1 MIPLEGL
8 GEKLLMAEI
17 TGRADDMVKRAI
29 LIAGP
34 TASGK
39 SKLALELADKHN
51 GVIINADAMQV
62 YRVLERLS
70 ARPGAAEML
79 RAEHFLYGFVDPA
92 ERFSAGAWLR
102 AVRDLLGRGDL
113 SDRTLIFVGGTG
125 LYFKVLSDGISH
137 VPRISAEV
145 VASVSAEVLPLG
157 RDERA
162 QLLRERDPATARML
176 REPDRQRLIRAL
188 SVLAATGRSLS
199 EWLQEGQSGVLNGF
213 EIQKL
218 VLNPDRDLL
227 AERIEVRFSRML
239 EEGATK
245 EVRALLALN
254 LSPGLPAMKAIGV
267 RQIADW
273 QEGLVT
279 REQATTSAVTA
290 TRQYAKRQRTWFRK
304 AMKDWEWIKD

>member
-1 MIPLEGL
+1 MP
-8 GEKLLMAEI
+8 EI
-17 TGRADDMVKRAI
+17 TGRADEMVKRAI

-39 SKLALELADKHN
+39 SLLALELADQHN
-51 GVIINADAMQV
+51 GVIINTDAMQV

-102 AVRDLLGRGDL
+102 AVKGLLGRDGL
-113 SDRTLIFVGGTG
+113 APKTLIFVGGTG
-125 LYFKVLSDGISH
+125 LYFKGLIDGFSSIPPVS
-137 VPRISAEV
+137 REI
-145 VASVSAEVLPLG
+145 VARVSAEVLPLG
-157 RDERA
+157 REQRA
-162 QLLRERDPATARML
+162 QLLRERDPAMARVL
-176 REPDRQRLIRAL
+176 REPDRQRVIRAL
-188 SVLAATGRSLS
+188 SVLVATGRSLS
-199 EWLQEGQSGVLNGF
+199 EWLQEGQSGILNGF

-218 VLNPDRDLL
+218 LLNPDRDLL
-227 AERIEVRFSRML
+227 GERIKARFSRML

-245 EVRALLALN
+245 EVQALLALN
-254 LSPGLPAMKAIGV
+254 LDPGLPAMKAIGV

-273 QEGLVT
+273 QEGLIT
-279 REQATTSAVTA
+279 REQAITSAVTA

-304 AMKDWEWIKD
+304 AMKDWEWIHD